1 MTVNQPTYAD
11 ELDTGTFPDGLIGF
25 DEQHVTH
32 RIQAKR
38 RESSY
43 ERDYGERR
51 QVNRS
56 AVGFV

>member
-1 MTVNQPTYAD
+1 MTVNQPAYAD
-11 ELDTGTFPDGLIGF
+11 EQDTGTFPDGLIRF
-25 DEQHVTH
+25 DEQHVSQRT
-32 RIQAKR
+32 QAKR

-51 QVNRS
+51 HVNRS

>member
-11 ELDTGTFPDGLIGF
+11 EQDTGTFPDGLIRF
-25 DEQHVTH
+25 DEQQVLPRT
-32 RIQAKR
+32 QAKR
-38 RESSY
+38 QETAY